1 MLNKCDLHVTWKHG
15 SNTTAK
21 KWLKVALRAG
31 IKSRENGTGSDIFL
45 MSYSNTVQNNYDAS
59 HYVIFSLLPFK
70 KVKGEINFSNFY
82 LLLVI

>member
-1 MLNKCDLHVTWKHG
+1 MLSKCDKHVTWKCG

-45 MSYSNTVQNNYDAS
+45 MS
-59 HYVIFSLLPFK
+59 
-70 KVKGEINFSNFY
+70 
-82 LLLVI
+82 